1 MARASFRC
9 WGGAMADTAELVPAV
24 EVSRPRFVAFRWR
37 PRLDITAAELAVALQ
52 HLVPELLAMRERD
65 WQAIEP
71 EVRRHFERVP

>member
-1 MARASFRC
+1 MRDAV
-9 WGGAMADTAELVPAV
+9 DLVPAV

-52 HLVPELLAMRERD
+52 HLVPEIMAIRDRD
-65 WQAIEP
+65 WDALEP